1 MTDTD
6 TGEAELHRSRNWNL
20 WGALEHLAA
29 HDPGLVTNM
38 LMDLLFQSNYDDSGN
53 LDQIRTVFRAE
64 FLTQAI
70 QILEELDKPEEIE
83 FLNEHRNSII
93 QNNPRL
99 YPRRRPRTVARLL
112 EVQPGASYY
121 VESLDEYVPLERQI
135 ENLSQLES
143 TLAYARCMAAEQ
155 QSLVGFLEE
164 LTAAVRAEGQL

>member
-1 MTDTD
+1 MID
-6 TGEAELHRSRNWNL
+6 TGEAELHRSRNSNFWV
-20 WGALEHLAA
+20 ALERLAA

-53 LDQIRTVFRAE
+53 LDQIRIVFRAE
-64 FLTQAI
+64 FLTQTI

-112 EVQPGASYY
+112 EVQPELSCYIEALGEYIPLVEQ
-121 VESLDEYVPLERQI
+121 VESP
-135 ENLSQLES
+135 SKLES
-143 TLAYARCMAAEQ
+143 TLTYVRSMADEYQ
-155 QSLVGFLEE
+155 RLVGFLEE
-164 LTAAVRAEGQL
+164 LTAAVRAEGQP